1 MSFFEP
7 AGPTTRLSRDGA
19 PGVSIPKTRRPDSQQ
34 QKMNTL
40 QNSSGLSSSLTQRF
54 FIKNLLERKVDYSTL
69 MRSQRLSPA
78 GLGEEVWS
86 ATALLV
92 QKYAAL
98 RLIVLLPVKIY
109 PQ

>member
-1 MSFFEP
+1 
-7 AGPTTRLSRDGA
+7 
-19 PGVSIPKTRRPDSQQ
+19 
-34 QKMNTL
+34 MNTL
-40 QNSSGLSSSLTQRF
+40 QNSSGLSSSLTQRL

-78 GLGEEVWS
+78 GLGEEAWS

-98 RLIVLLPVKIY
+98 RLIVLLTVVIH